1 MAAYLASLFSS
12 SGAASGAAS
21 AASSASAA
29 SAASSASAAAA
40 ASSASAVSAAAAAN
54 GAAAAGSSIFN
65 LSNVATA
72 FSAVSALSS
81 IGSAGNEAA
90 LLRSNAL
97 FAEFN
102 ANQAALEGTRAA
114 NDELDEL
121 LDILADQNVA
131 FSANGIDLAFGT
143 PVTAGREAVITGTR
157 AVNAERLAG
166 QANAL
171 SERARSRSLLLQ
183 ADNARL
189 SGFAGAIGTIGQD
202 AARRSAR
209 G

>member
-1 MAAYLASLFSS
+1 MAEMLAAAFATSA
-12 SGAASGAAS
+12 GAGAGT
-21 AASSASAA
+21 AAATAA
-29 SAASSASAAAA
+29 TGSMATAATAAAMTAGTASAAA
-40 ASSASAVSAAAAAN
+40 
-54 GAAAAGSSIFN
+54 GAGTLFT

-72 FSAVSALSS
+72 FSAISALSS
-81 IGSAGNEAA
+81 IASAGTESA

-97 FAEFN
+97 FADFN
-102 ANQAALEGTRAA
+102 ADQGALEGMRAA
-114 NDELDEL
+114 NDEMDEL

-157 AVNAERLAG
+157 AVNAERLSG
-166 QANAL
+166 KVNAL

-189 SGFAGAIGTIGQD
+189 SGFADAVGTVGRD

>member
-1 MAAYLASLFSS
+1 MAEMLAAAFATSA
-12 SGAASGAAS
+12 GAGAGTAAATAATGSMATAATS
-21 AASSASAA
+21 AAMTAGT
-29 SAASSASAAAA
+29 ASAAA
-40 ASSASAVSAAAAAN
+40 
-54 GAAAAGSSIFN
+54 GAGTLFT

-72 FSAVSALSS
+72 FSAISALSS
-81 IGSAGNEAA
+81 IASAGTESA

-97 FAEFN
+97 FADFN
-102 ANQAALEGTRAA
+102 ADQAALEGMRAA
-114 NDELDEL
+114 NDEMDEL
-121 LDILADQNVA
+121 LDVLADQNVA

-157 AVNAERLAG
+157 AVNAERLSG
-166 QANAL
+166 KVNAL

-189 SGFAGAIGTIGQD
+189 TGFADAIGTVGRD